1 MKWIVGWGNP
11 GKEYEN
17 TRHNAG
23 FMMIDYYASQNGIT
37 KFKEFKN
44 GLYAEINSTEK
55 VILLKPLSYMNLS
68 GEVIRS
74 YVNYFKINLDDI
86 LVIHDDMDI
95 KIGNV
100 KLKFEGSAA
109 GHNGIKNI
117 IENLHTDKFKRI
129 KVGISKNN
137 IEQVAYVIGKFSKEE
152 MQKLDDVKIMVNNI
166 IDDYLKMDFEKVMS
180 KYNKKN
186 IWGYYVW
193 KFICKK

>member
-1 MKWIVGWGNP
+1 MKLIVGLGNP

-37 KFKEFKN
+37 KFKKFKN
-44 GLYAEINSTEK
+44 GLYAEINFPEK

-186 IWGYYVW
+186 I
-193 KFICKK
+193 